1 MNARIKIPCK
11 VSLNMHN
18 TLMKF
23 HTCMEFSKLQY
34 TERTTSCNMINKLS
48 NNNKYTLLVI
58 KKTILVN
65 TVATLVLMLKKITM
79 NFFLARKVQCVS
91 SLSVILI
98 IFWDALMCLQINS
111 MNYFVVGSYFHSQIK
126 IYNVVGDIAY
136 CLVFVFFPIFG
147 LLADIKTGRYNTII
161 AGVYLSFVSWIICGV
176 ATILKTFMNVDI
188 LYLVVLG
195 VVYILEVIGYC
206 CFRSNIIQFNFDQLI
221 GASAD
226 KLSAVIYWHSLSIL
240 IVYVID
246 NVGKCLIKQYV
257 IVSYVISG
265 VALCIVI
272 VSNFLFKH
280 WLDTPPNI
288 INPVKLICK
297 VVNYARRNKYPKN
310 RSALTYWE
318 EDYPSRLDLG
328 KEKYG
333 GPFSEEEV
341 ENVKTV
347 LRLIPLFIS
356 MVGLM
361 CAHELKNHHVSYEIS
376 QFISCFIFYDSL
388 YFSIAILF
396 ILLSLSQIFRK
407 CIPSMLRRIG
417 LGLVFTLTVELYYV
431 IMFACKDY
439 FQLNTMSYK
448 AIIIPDIL
456 YGVSFALILPTSLE
470 FTIAQS
476 PHEMRGLM
484 VGLWFAAFAIG
495 YALGITG
502 KFLLKCKGNIICQSL
517 SYYVYI
523 IVLVLIILIV
533 FLVLAKCYK
542 LRVRENEVNI
552 HVIAE
557 EHYERYIEQEVE
569 YRREMGLSM
578 TSEFTD

>member
-1 MNARIKIPCK
+1 MKIFCLERK
-11 VSLNMHN
+11 A
-18 TLMKF
+18 
-23 HTCMEFSKLQY
+23 QY
-34 TERTTSCNMINKLS
+34 VNYWSV
-48 NNNKYTLLVI
+48 LL
-58 KKTILVN
+58 L
-65 TVATLVLMLKKITM
+65 
-79 NFFLARKVQCVS
+79 
-91 SLSVILI
+91 
-98 IFWDALMCLQINS
+98 IFWDALMYLHANS
-111 MNYFVVGSYFHSQIK
+111 LRYFLVASYYHSQVKSYSAVTVI
-126 IYNVVGDIAY
+126 VY
-136 CLVFVFFPIFG
+136 CLSFLSFPFFG

-176 ATILKTFMNVDI
+176 ATILKTFMNIDI

-226 KLSAVIYWHSLSIL
+226 KLSAVIYWHSLSTL

-246 NVGKCLIKQYV
+246 EVGSCLIKKQQFL
-257 IVSYVISG
+257 IVCYMISG
-265 VALCIVI
+265 VAMCTVI

-280 WLDTPPNI
+280 WLDTTPNI
-288 INPVKLICK
+288 ANPIKLISK
-297 VVNYARRNKYPKN
+297 VLNYARRNKNPKS

-356 MVGLM
+356 TVGFIF
-361 CAHELKNHHVSYEIS
+361 AHELKLFHVSYEIS
-376 QFISCFIFYDSL
+376 QFISCFVIYESL
-388 YFSIAILF
+388 YSSIAILF
-396 ILLSLSQIFRK
+396 ILLLLSQMFRK
-407 CIPSMLRRIG
+407 YISSMLKRIG
-417 LGLVFTLTVELYYV
+417 LGLVFALTVQLYYV

-439 FQLNTMSYK
+439 FQLNTLSYK
-448 AIIIPDIL
+448 AIIFPEIL

-476 PHEMRGLM
+476 PHEMKGLM
-484 VGLWFAAFAIG
+484 VGMWFASYGFG
-495 YALGITG
+495 YAFNIIGMYL
-502 KFLLKCKGNIICQSL
+502 FKCEDDIICQSL
-517 SYYVYI
+517 FYYVYI
-523 IVLVLIILIV
+523 SVVVLIILIV
-533 FLVLAKCYK
+533 FLVLAKRYK

-569 YRREMGLSM
+569 YRREIGLSM
-578 TSEFTD
+578 TLESAD

>member
-1 MNARIKIPCK
+1 
-11 VSLNMHN
+11 
-18 TLMKF
+18 
-23 HTCMEFSKLQY
+23 
-34 TERTTSCNMINKLS
+34 
-48 NNNKYTLLVI
+48 
-58 KKTILVN
+58 
-65 TVATLVLMLKKITM
+65 MLKKIIM
-79 NFFLARKVQCVS
+79 KFFLVRKVQCVS
-91 SLSVILI
+91 SWSVILI
-98 IFWDALMCLQINS
+98 IFWDALMFLQINS
-111 MNYFVVGSYFHSQIK
+111 MNYFMVASYYHSQVK
-126 IYNVVGDIAY
+126 MYNVIPDIVY
-136 CLVFVFFPIFG
+136 CLAFVFFPFFG

-176 ATILKTFMNVDI
+176 ATILKTFMNIDI
-188 LYLVVLG
+188 LYFILLG

-240 IVYVID
+240 IVYVA
-246 NVGKCLIKQYV
+246 VGVGRCLIKQFD

-265 VALCIVI
+265 VALCIAI
-272 VSNFLFKH
+272 VTNFLFKH
-280 WLDTPPNI
+280 WLDTTPHI
-288 INPVKLICK
+288 INPVKLIAK
-297 VVNYARRNKYPKN
+297 VLNYARRNKYPKN

-347 LRLIPLFIS
+347 LRLTPLFIS
-356 MVGLM
+356 MVGLI
-361 CAHELKNHHVSYEIS
+361 CAHELKKHHVSYKIS
-376 QFISCFIFYDSL
+376 QFISCFILYDSL
-388 YFSIAILF
+388 YFSIAILI
-396 ILLSLSQIFRK
+396 ILLLLSQMLRK
-407 CIPSMLRRIG
+407 YIPSMLKRIG
-417 LGLVFTLTVELYYV
+417 LGLVFALTVQLYYV

-439 FQLNTMSYK
+439 FQLNTLSYN
-448 AIIIPDIL
+448 AIIIPEIL
-456 YGVSFALILPTSLE
+456 YGVSHALILPTSLE

-495 YALGITG
+495 YALSITG
-502 KFLLKCKGNIICQSL
+502 KILLKCEGDIICQSL
-517 SYYVYI
+517 FYYVYI

-533 FLVLAKCYK
+533 FLVLAKRYK

-578 TSEFTD
+578 TLESTD